1 MMRLAVVVLIAAAG
15 LIQPQEISHTTPPRV
30 IHTVRPEYTK
40 EALDAKLQGTVIP
53 LNTWSPSTEFRR
65 RSNWFGNSEE
75 GWTRKPSNA
84 CPRQCRFSPGLSRG
98 EPIPV
103 KVTVEIEFRIPN

>member
-1 MMRLAVVVLIAAAG
+1 MRLTVVVLIAAAG
-15 LIQPQEISHTTPPRV
+15 LIQPQEVSHTTPPRV

-40 EALDAKLQGTVIP
+40 EALDAKLQGTVVLSALVAVDGLPSEIKLVRELGRG
-53 LNTWSPSTEFRR
+53 LNEKAI
-65 RSNWFGNSEE
+65 E
-75 GWTRKPSNA
+75 
-84 CPRQCRFSPGLSRG
+84 CLRQCRFSPGLSRG